1 MKIKGDQFQR
11 RKVKKETK
19 KKRKYQLVHKTRQD
33 KHPTLRQRE
42 DKRKKKQKKK
52 KVETRKKTR
61 KKNHKKT
68 MKKEKGKKKNQS
80 TTLSGSTPYPTP
92 SYR

>member
-1 MKIKGDQFQR
+1 MKIKGDQFQW
-11 RKVKKETK
+11 RKVKKVTMR
-19 KKRKYQLVHKTRQD
+19 KRKYQLVHTTRQD

-42 DKRKKKQKKK
+42 DKRKRKQKKR
-52 KVETRKKTR
+52 KVETRKKMC
-61 KKNHKKT
+61 KKNHKRI
-68 MKKEKGKKKNQS
+68 MKKEKRKKNQS